1 VRVHQTFIGHDQELT
16 TRGKTALQAL
26 FGRRVFAEPHS
37 NSVKYGF
44 NQRSS
49 WLVVSSL
56 GAKHRRSRGRAQLS
70 DEVPVSRWE
79 TITIDIFYLYP
90 SQISDVKRLNISLQ
104 NHTVEKVEPN

>member
-1 VRVHQTFIGHDQELT
+1 MVSFVVRSRGWIYACNRLCGPSFPVVRTPLAGEHWSRHVQNAPTPGTFVRVHQTLIGHDQKLT

-37 NSVKYGF
+37 NSVKYGL

-56 GAKHRRSRGRAQLS
+56 GAKHR
-70 DEVPVSRWE
+70 
-79 TITIDIFYLYP
+79 F
-90 SQISDVKRLNISLQ
+90 
-104 NHTVEKVEPN
+104 